1 MDANKSK
8 EREEYKEKMYQY
20 RIRGQIDL
28 SIFMNCRRIV
38 KNKGI
43 MQIPCHTEAYYE
55 FMVSHKVL
63 EERKEVNDT
72 VPHGGVL

>member
-1 MDANKSK
+1 
-8 EREEYKEKMYQY
+8 
-20 RIRGQIDL
+20 
-28 SIFMNCRRIV
+28 
-38 KNKGI
+38 

>member
-28 SIFMNCRRIV
+28 SIFMNCKKIV
-38 KNKGI
+38 KKLKNY
-43 MQIPCHTEAYYE
+43 A
-55 FMVSHKVL
+55 
-63 EERKEVNDT
+63 DT
-72 VPHGGVL
+72 MPHEGQHLSTDKFWQYCRFLSIRDKADFQ

>member
-28 SIFMNCRRIV
+28 SIFMNCKKIV
-38 KNKGI
+38 KKLKNY
-43 MQIPCHTEAYYE
+43 A
-55 FMVSHKVL
+55 
-63 EERKEVNDT
+63 DT
-72 VPHGGVL
+72 MPHGRVLCIHGISQGFRRTKGGE

>member
-28 SIFMNCRRIV
+28 SIFMNCKKIV
-38 KNKGI
+38 KKLKNYAGR
-43 MQIPCHTEAYYE
+43 CHTKAYYE
-55 FMVSHKVL
+55 FPGAK
-63 EERKEVNDT
+63 RI
-72 VPHGGVL
+72 

>member
-43 MQIPCHTEAYYE
+43 MQIHVTRRPTPLY
-55 FMVSHKVL
+55 
-63 EERKEVNDT
+63 
-72 VPHGGVL
+72 

>member
-28 SIFMNCRRIV
+28 SIFMNCKKIV
-38 KNKGI
+38 KKLKNY
-43 MQIPCHTEAYYE
+43 A
-55 FMVSHKVL
+55 
-63 EERKEVNDT
+63 DT
-72 VPHGGVL
+72 MPHGGVL